1 MRYVLEIEKR
11 VDNISEKTAALIGND
26 FIDLTSEK
34 IISEEQDENI
44 VFKNVLNNNETFNEA
59 FSINIFDTERSE
71 ILNTEFEY
79 EDNLKTALLFYC
91 VKQEIPFSTVLSFK
105 TTMNIVSK
113 EEKSIDKA
121 FRNFNQDDIISFAKN
136 QIEQGSS
143 VYTANN
149 RIYLLS
155 RLVKELH
162 EFAGEYLPESKKV
175 YDETF
180 INIFLKTTKNY
191 ATQEYGKIGRASCRE
206 RV

>member
-91 VKQEIPFSTVLSFK
+91 VKQEDRKSTRL
-105 TTMNIVSK
+105 N
-113 EEKSIDKA
+113 
-121 FRNFNQDDIISFAKN
+121 
-136 QIEQGSS
+136 SS
-143 VYTANN
+143 
-149 RIYLLS
+149 
-155 RLVKELH
+155 H
-162 EFAGEYLPESKKV
+162 
-175 YDETF
+175 
-180 INIFLKTTKNY
+180 
-191 ATQEYGKIGRASCRE
+191 
-206 RV
+206 